1 MTALAVSDL
10 TKTYAGGQIAL
21 HGINLTVDAG
31 AFFGLLGPNGA
42 GKSTLIG
49 IISTLVNKS
58 GGTVRVFGHDLDR
71 DPWAVKSSIGL
82 VPQEFNFNTFETV
95 EQIVVNQAGYY
106 GIPRRLARQRA
117 EHYLHSLGL
126 WERRDTVSRTL
137 SGGMKRR
144 LMIARALMH
153 EPQLLVLDEPTAGV
167 DIELRRSMWDFLR
180 HINDQGTTIILTTHY
195 LEEAESLCKD
205 IAIID
210 DGRIIENTDVKSL
223 LQRLSTHAFLL
234 DVDRMP
240 EPVPKLSDFALRQVD
255 DHVLEA
261 EVPRGR
267 ALTDLFAA
275 LSEHGITVS
284 SMRNKSNRLEELF
297 LHLVESND
305 EAQPTPHRTDGQEVI
320 S

>member
-1 MTALAVSDL
+1 MTALALSDL
-10 TKTYAGGQIAL
+10 TKAYAGGKLAL

-31 AFFGLLGPNGA
+31 DFFGLLGPNGA

-49 IISTLVNKS
+49 IVSTLVSKS
-58 GGTVRVFGHDLDR
+58 SGTVRVFGHDLDR
-71 DPWAVKSSIGL
+71 EPWAVKARIGL

-95 EQIVVNQAGYY
+95 EQIVLNQAGYY
-106 GIPRRLARQRA
+106 GISRRVAWRRA

-126 WERRDTVSRTL
+126 WERRQSVSREL

-153 EPQLLVLDEPTAGV
+153 EPQLLILDEPTAGV

-195 LEEAESLCKD
+195 LEEAESLCRN

-210 DGRIIENTDVKSL
+210 DGQIIENTDVKSL

-234 DVDRMP
+234 DLDHMP
-240 EPVPKLSDFALRQVD
+240 SQLPAVPGFTLKPVD
-255 DHVLEA
+255 DYVLEA

-267 ALTDLFAA
+267 ALTELFVA
-275 LSEHGITVS
+275 LSEHGITVT
-284 SMRNKSNRLEELF
+284 SMRNKANRLEELF
-297 LHLVESND
+297 LRLVEGNGPAGEDQRSAD
-305 EAQPTPHRTDGQEVI
+305 SEEVNG
-320 S
+320 